1 VFNNSNTAYTE
12 FIVASSADAAL
23 SHVLNYPNPFTTE
36 TEFMF
41 EHNLPGS
48 NLDVKVEIFTI
59 SGKLIKTIR
68 TNVIGNT
75 NIEDVKNCNNEFSE
89 IGGYRVDGIMW
100 DGRDDFGD
108 LIGKGVYV
116 YRVSIRSDSGLKAEK
131 FEKLVVLK

>member
-1 VFNNSNTAYTE
+1 
-12 FIVASSADAAL
+12 
-23 SHVLNYPNPFTTE
+23 
-36 TEFMF
+36 MF